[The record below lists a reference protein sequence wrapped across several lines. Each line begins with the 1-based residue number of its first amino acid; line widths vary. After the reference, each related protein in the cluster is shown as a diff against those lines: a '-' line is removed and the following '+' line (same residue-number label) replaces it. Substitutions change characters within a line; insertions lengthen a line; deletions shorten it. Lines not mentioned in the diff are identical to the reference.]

1 MPLLDT
7 LKERL
12 SIFRTLSPRNLRRL
26 GSERLSDVVLKD
38 SERAKKKLDELTQRY
53 PSAGPRELAQRFIDE
68 KKTVASMLGGVSGIF
83 GVLSVPPDLITM
95 TYLQLQLLVE
105 IATLY
110 KVNLKTE
117 RARAELLDVFGYA
130 NGVGPMQRA
139 SPKVVAKLASMVLT
153 RTGFGAIGKAVPLVA
168 APISAYLNN
177 QHIQSV
183 GDQAVRHYD
192 GFDKAAEKTRKA
204 SEA

>member
-1 MPLLDT
+1 MSLLET

-12 SIFRTLSPRNLRRL
+12 SAVSPKNLRKL
-26 GSERLSDVVLKD
+26 GSERLSDIVLND
-38 SERAKKKLDELTQRY
+38 SERAKKKLEELTQRY

-68 KKTVASMLGGVSGIF
+68 KKTMASMVGGVSGIF
-83 GVLSVPPDLITM
+83 GILSVPPDLIAM

-117 RARAELLDVFGYA
+117 RARSELIDVFGYA
-130 NGVGPMQRA
+130 NGIGPLQRA
-139 SPKVVAKLASMVLT
+139 SPKVLSKLASFALT
-153 RTGFGAIGKAVPLVA
+153 KGGLEAIGKAVPLVA

-183 GDQAVRHYD
+183 GDQAIRHYD

-204 SEA
+204 SSA

>member
-1 MPLLDT
+1 MFTD
-7 LKERL
+7 LKERV
-12 SIFRTLSPRNLRRL
+12 SMLSPKNLRRL
-26 GSERLSDVVLKD
+26 GGERLSDVVEKD
-38 SERAKKKLDELTQRY
+38 AERAKKKLEDLTQRY
-53 PSAGPRELAQRFIDE
+53 PSAGPRELAQRFIDD
-68 KKTVASMLGGVSGIF
+68 KKTMASMVGGVSGIF
-83 GVLSVPPDLITM
+83 GILSVPPDLLVM

-110 KVNLKTE
+110 KVNLKSE

-130 NGVGPMQRA
+130 NGIGPLQRA
-139 SPKVVAKLASMVLT
+139 SPKLVAKLASYALT
-153 RTGFGAIGKAVPLVA
+153 KGGLEAIGKAVPLVA

-204 SEA
+204 NTA

>member
-1 MPLLDT
+1 MSLLDD
-7 LKERL
+7 LKERV
-12 SIFRTLSPRNLRRL
+12 FALSPANLKRL
-26 GSERLSDVVLKD
+26 GSARLSDVVSKD
-38 SERAKKKLDELTQRY
+38 AERAKKKLEELTQRY

-68 KKTVASMLGGVSGIF
+68 KKTMASMVGGVSGIF
-83 GVLSVPPDLITM
+83 GVLSVPPDLMVM

-130 NGVGPMQRA
+130 NGIGPLQRA
-139 SPKVVAKLASMVLT
+139 SPKVLGKLASFALT
-153 RTGFGAIGKAVPLVA
+153 KGGLEAIGKAVPLVA

-177 QHIQSV
+177 QHIQAV

-204 SEA
+204 SGA

>member
-1 MPLLDT
+1 MSLISEVKDRIT
-7 LKERL
+7 EL
-12 SIFRTLSPRNLRRL
+12 SN
-26 GSERLSDVVLKD
+26 ERLSDLVAKD
-38 SERAKKKLDELTQRY
+38 AERAKRKLEELTQRY
-53 PSAGPRELAQRFIDE
+53 PSAGPRELAQRFIDD
-68 KKTVASMLGGVSGIF
+68 KKTMASMVGGVSGIF
-83 GVLSVPPDLITM
+83 GILSVPPDLVIM

-117 RARAELLDVFGYA
+117 RARTELIDVYGYA
-130 NGVGPMQRA
+130 NGIGPLQRA
-139 SPKVVAKLASMVLT
+139 SPKVLGKLAAYALT
-153 RTGFGAIGKAVPLVA
+153 KGGLEAIGKAVPLVA

-204 SEA
+204 NSA

>member
-1 MPLLDT
+1 
-7 LKERL
+7 
-12 SIFRTLSPRNLRRL
+12 
-26 GSERLSDVVLKD
+26 
-38 SERAKKKLDELTQRY
+38 
-53 PSAGPRELAQRFIDE
+53 RELAQRFIDE

-83 GVLSVPPDLITM
+83 GVLSVPPDLISM

-130 NGVGPMQRA
+130 NGIGPMQRA
-139 SPKVVAKLASMVLT
+139 SPKVMAKLASMLLT

-204 SEA
+204 SSA